1 MATGKGSTPAYEA
14 LADSVIARNG
24 DVARSTMF
32 GMPCLT
38 VGGKACLGAYAEGV
52 VFKLPSSHRDLALG
66 LAGAALFDPSGT
78 RPMREWVVVPP
89 AHGQSWDELADAAVD
104 YVRPR

>member
-32 GMPCLT
+32 GMPCLK
-38 VGGKACLGAYAEGV
+38 VAGKACLGSYAAGV
-52 VFKLPSSHRDLALG
+52 VFKLPPSHRDLALG
-66 LAGAALFDPSGT
+66 LAGAELFDPSGK
-78 RPMREWVVVPP
+78 RPMKEWVVVPP
-89 AHGQSWDELADAAVD
+89 AHERSWDDFADAAVS
-104 YVRPR
+104 YARPR